1 MLSCPEEASTA
12 LPEIARGGAK
22 GERPVANDRPFELVC
37 LSHDARQLVK
47 LSGFAGEFQ
56 HIDPAD
62 AVPLLQSP
70 ANAAV
75 TGEGL
80 VTEILPYE
88 ESPVAMLAFGHLKF
102 DSGAVGMIALE
113 TPELPLC

>member
-1 MLSCPEEASTA
+1 MLSYIEEASTA

-22 GERPVANDRPFELVC
+22 RERPVANDRPFELIC
-37 LSHDARQLVK
+37 LLHDARQLVK
-47 LSGFAGEFQ
+47 QSGFAGQFQ

-75 TGEGL
+75 TGEGV
-80 VTEILPYE
+80 VTEILADE
-88 ESPVAMLAFGHLKF
+88 ESPTAVLAFGHLKL
-102 DSGAVGMIALE
+102 DSGAVGVIALE
-113 TPELPLC
+113 TPELPLR